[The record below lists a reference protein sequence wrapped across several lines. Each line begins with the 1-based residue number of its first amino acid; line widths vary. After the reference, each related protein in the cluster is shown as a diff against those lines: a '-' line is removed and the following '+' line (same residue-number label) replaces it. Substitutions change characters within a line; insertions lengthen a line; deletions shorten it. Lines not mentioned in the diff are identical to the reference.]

1 MADKELSL
9 NEQIEF
15 QIEQVGAS
23 ELVAALDAGADVYT
37 ALTENFIESFE
48 FYGQTLKQWAD
59 ELLVNIPDDMQ
70 PDAYRKL
77 LAELANNVQKASNYH
92 SVACSL
98 ADAIKGGRGVK
109 RSDVVRAIVTGYQER
124 GARRPSGTI
133 IERMADSYMSS
144 TVSGEVAAKLVQ
156 RFWRQRLD
164 QLIEV
169 RRILEMISMSLHV
182 ELKHTAG
189 Y

>member
-1 MADKELSL
+1 MTRELSL

-37 ALTENFIESFE
+37 DLTENFIQSFE
-48 FYGQTLKQWAD
+48 FYGQTLKVWAD
-59 ELLVNIPDDMQ
+59 ELQVDIPEDMT
-70 PDAYRKL
+70 PEAYRKL
-77 LAELANNVQKASNYH
+77 LAQLANNVQKASNYH

-98 ADAIKGGRGVK
+98 ADAVKGGRGVK
-109 RSDVVRAIVTGYQER
+109 RADVVRAIVMGYQDR
-124 GARRPSGTI
+124 GAKRPAGAI
-133 IERMADSYMSS
+133 IERMADSYMAS

-164 QLIEV
+164 QLTEV
-169 RRILEMISMSLHV
+169 RKILEMISMSLHV
-182 ELKHTAG
+182 ELKHAG
-189 Y
+189 GY